1 MSVERIALD
10 IKVAAQ
16 ELVEALAG
24 KEALPT
30 LAEVQACSNNVS
42 VQHRPIAVPNM
53 YSTCIQPLVM
63 ICWHIAARVCMNHS
77 TKHNSSMT
85 SWFHPAFD
93 LFKRS
98 PSWQVPLGKSGL
110 ESPLDTERPAGASLI
125 KRPG

>member
-53 YSTCIQPLVM
+53 YSTCIQPVVM

-85 SWFHPAFD
+85 HGFTQRSTCLRGHP
-93 LFKRS
+93 
-98 PSWQVPLGKSGL
+98 PGKYHSG
-110 ESPLDTERPAGASLI
+110 SLDW
-125 KRPG
+125 KHH

>member
-1 MSVERIALD
+1 MSVEQIALD

-53 YSTCIQPLVM
+53 YSTCI
-63 ICWHIAARVCMNHS
+63 
-77 TKHNSSMT
+77 
-85 SWFHPAFD
+85 PAIID
-93 LFKRS
+93 
-98 PSWQVPLGKSGL
+98 
-110 ESPLDTERPAGASLI
+110 
-125 KRPG
+125 